1 MGLIHLPQAKWAGGT
16 GRQVILKSDFDK
28 IEQAVLESFALGHS
42 PSLEYVGPSQVR
54 VNATSDCKARVMLNG
69 FPSPLHRGL
78 LVDGGLSDERYREN
92 ATPAALDLTNPAC
105 LWGTEKAGQWYAVLA
120 VAGSGDT
127 TFALKGLPVM
137 RVSSQAAQTISLRN
151 NADTGNIGYGFAADE
166 LAGGRLLVLTGASRG
181 LMRPI
186 VANNSDNGTAGT
198 LTYSGAPLPLAQGD
212 WFVALPPVNFR
223 YLGMILNDAGG
234 DLAPFFQEGE
244 AMMFRAPR
252 DLTQGAISGFT
263 AFDLA
268 LAAPPTAR
276 FLFGYASAAEGS
288 DLKLAISYDGVT
300 PALVLHAPPPTAAF
314 YGARGA
320 LVFTCGVAPGHRL
333 YLDNQNTPHQTVRLA
348 GWRE

>member
-151 NADTGNIGYGFAADE
+151 NVDTGKIGYDFGDVNAYASFTHGFKSGGFNLDITAA
-166 LAGGRLLVLTGASRG
+166 AGGADPGLPDLTLRAH
-181 LMRPI
+181 
-186 VANNSDNGTAGT
+186 
-198 LTYSGAPLPLAQGD
+198 
-212 WFVALPPVNFR
+212 ALPHR
-223 YLGMILNDAGG
+223 RAG
-234 DLAPFFQEGE
+234 LA
-244 AMMFRAPR
+244 R
-252 DLTQGAISGFT
+252 
-263 AFDLA
+263 
-268 LAAPPTAR
+268 
-276 FLFGYASAAEGS
+276 
-288 DLKLAISYDGVT
+288 
-300 PALVLHAPPPTAAF
+300 
-314 YGARGA
+314 
-320 LVFTCGVAPGHRL
+320 
-333 YLDNQNTPHQTVRLA
+333 
-348 GWRE
+348 